1 MTTPEF
7 SLEMMLRRKLLYG
20 LGLLSAARW
29 D

>member
-7 SLEMMLRRKLLYG
+7 SLEMMLRRKLLCG
-20 LGLLSAARW
+20 LGLLSAVRW